1 MGAAGLV
8 EIKRRIKSVEST
20 KKITKAM
27 GLVATSKL
35 RKCRR
40 ELSSSNDY
48 FNIAED
54 TIKSLAS
61 MAEENV
67 DSIPYFNSND
77 SNLKL
82 YIVITSDT
90 GLCAGYNN
98 NVVSYLSSLVSDER
112 DNARV
117 IAVGS
122 KGISYIKRAGFN
134 TVAEY
139 VDIPHIP
146 TVKEAK
152 VIYEKALEL
161 FNRSEVSEVYVVY
174 TDFITPAKQEVKC
187 EKILPI
193 EKSKE
198 SSQEQFV
205 EPSLEVVLKDALDI
219 YLKGKIRFLML
230 SSRCSEESAR
240 MTAMDSATTNA
251 NDILDNLNLKY
262 NRIRQTMI
270 TQEISEIVG
279 GASAQK

>member
-1 MGAAGLV
+1 MGATGLV

-35 RKCRR
+35 RKCRK
-40 ELSSSNDY
+40 ELNSSNEY
-48 FNIAED
+48 FNIAQD
-54 TIKSLAS
+54 TIRSLAC
-61 MAEENV
+61 MIEDNEN
-67 DSIPYFNSND
+67 SISYFNSNNSD
-77 SNLKL
+77 LKL
-82 YIVITSDT
+82 YIVITSDA
-90 GLCAGYNN
+90 GMCGGYNN
-98 NVVSYLSSLVSDER
+98 NVVTYLSNLV
-112 DNARV
+112 DNEKDKTRV

-161 FNRSEVSEVYVVY
+161 FNRGEVSEVYVVY
-174 TDFITPAKQEVKC
+174 TDFITPAKQEVNV

-193 EKSKE
+193 EKIE
-198 SSQEQFV
+198 GDAQGQFV

-251 NDILDNLNLKY
+251 DDILAELNLKY

>member
-262 NRIRQTMI
+262 NRIRETMI